1 MEDYVSIIVAVISLV
16 TSLLTA
22 AVTAGIGPFVTSS
35 VKKRKVRRESDELFQ
50 TYREKLFSAAANLQ
64 IRIKGIITADRLTFH
79 DKSPQHH
86 EDLYVYT
93 CFELGE
99 LLAWTDI
106 LKGRIET
113 LPFALEVNNPLHNFI
128 ILLHQ
133 IRGILIHDYDS
144 AENEA
149 FILWNGAQM
158 AISELMTE
166 KHGIAGTE
174 RICIGYLEFTRRWH
188 ASEVCAEDRDSLRYW
203 FGPVVAGLQ
212 TLVKKGSGTPEA
224 YRLRRLQHLLIDLMM
239 LMDPEKKRFV
249 TNMYRRCEPAPDCP
263 CRKCQE
269 GLGPDEFE
277 FLNRL
282 QGKTWK
288 FAVPAKRKRESKP
301 VAMVRV

>member
-50 TYREKLFSAAANLQ
+50 TYREKLFSAAGNLQ
-64 IRIKGIITADRLTFH
+64 LRIKDIITADRLTFH

-113 LPFALEVNNPLHNFI
+113 LPFTLEVKNPLHNFI

-166 KHGIAGTE
+166 KHGSAGKE
-174 RICIGYLEFTRRWH
+174 RICIGYLEFTKRWH
-188 ASEVCAEDRDSLRYW
+188 ANEACAEDRDSLRYW
-203 FGPVVAGLQ
+203 FGPVVAGLKI
-212 TLVKKGSGTPEA
+212 LVEKGSDAPET
-224 YRLRRLQHLLIDLMM
+224 YRLRRLQHLLVDLMM
-239 LMDPEKKRFV
+239 LMDPELTRLV
-249 TNMYRRCEPAPDCP
+249 TVTYGRCTPAPDCP
-263 CRKCQE
+263 CRQCR
-269 GLGPDEFE
+269 GIIGPDEHNK
-277 FLNRL
+277 LSAL
-282 QGKTWK
+282 QWK
-288 FAVPAKRKRESKP
+288 RVNITLPEKRKHESQP
-301 VAMVRV
+301 VAMIRV